1 MSSEYPDILG
11 DLVEARQRFEV
22 SGVHYVMSLDAPTV
36 FPGQVT
42 NLRVWLQSCWTVP
55 IQVAIF
61 VNLPTQPSPTFSIIQ
76 KRTDVPLGPAEVGEV
91 TIPILC
97 GPDTVPANYALS
109 TKLGVKA
116 ESHGLFIRGKEAKG
130 QLGDTL
136 LSFNTGMALAATIG
150 LEYTAKTQPERTFS
164 LQVSGS
170 PQPSPSPNLTPTY
183 LSHWTVDDLPMY
195 GKARQQINDQRLY
208 LLPKLTR
215 ESLYVAFLEESQA
228 RFKDASLPLLM
239 GEAIFAAKILTY
251 TVEYF
256 MQRPLGQEAVLVPAY
271 ALAYRYNLATR
282 DPIALVVRADYAR
295 IARLAISLSFGL
307 LRQRLNRDV
316 WSLEEQLAVA
326 DLVADRVE
334 RGGALPVE
342 FLYLPLLLG
351 GLMVAGQV
359 QMPGENLLQSLDLLA
374 KARQQR
380 TDSLDE
386 LPELVALLDRLEQT
400 ARSAT

>member
-1 MSSEYPDILG
+1 MSSKYPDILG
-11 DLVEARQRFEV
+11 DLVEAQQRFEV
-22 SGVHYVMSLDAPTV
+22 SGVHYVISLDAPTI

-42 NLRVWLQSCWTVP
+42 SLRVWLQSCWTVP
-55 IQVAIF
+55 VQVAIF
-61 VNLPTQPSPTFSIIQ
+61 VDLPAQPSPTFSIIQ

-97 GPDTVPANYALS
+97 GPETMPADYALS
-109 TKLGVKA
+109 TKLGVKT
-116 ESHGLFIRGKEAKG
+116 ESHGLFIRGKETMG

-136 LSFNTGMALAATIG
+136 LSFNTGMALAATVG
-150 LEYTAKTQPERTFS
+150 LGYTAKTQAERTFS
-164 LQVSGS
+164 LHVSGP
-170 PQPSPSPNLTPTY
+170 PQPDPSSNLTPTY
-183 LSHWTVDDLPMY
+183 LSHWTVDDLPIY

-228 RFKDASLPLLM
+228 RFTDTSLPLLM

-256 MQRPLGQEAVLVPAY
+256 MKRPLGQEAVLIPAY
-271 ALAYRYNLATR
+271 VLAYRYNLATR

-359 QMPGENLLQSLDLLA
+359 QMPGENLSQSLDLLA

-386 LPELVALLDRLEQT
+386 LPELVTLLDRLEQT
-400 ARSAT
+400 ARTAT